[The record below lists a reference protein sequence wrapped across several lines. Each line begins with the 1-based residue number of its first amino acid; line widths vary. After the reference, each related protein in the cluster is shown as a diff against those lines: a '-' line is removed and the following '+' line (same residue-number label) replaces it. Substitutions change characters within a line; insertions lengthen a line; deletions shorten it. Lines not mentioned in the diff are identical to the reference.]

1 MIEDKKA
8 WTTLTVIHAHL
19 FSYLIY
25 SILLCPVM
33 VKLMHFNFVY
43 SFLFQFLI
51 TVSCVITQLLFDA
64 DKLVVLSHTVGT
76 AHRTRL
82 DLS

>member
-1 MIEDKKA
+1 
-8 WTTLTVIHAHL
+8 
-19 FSYLIY
+19 
-25 SILLCPVM
+25 M

-51 TVSCVITQLLFDA
+51 TVSCIIAQLLFDA

-82 DLS
+82 NLTRVSCYGNISNCSILGFTRTMGSTLPSMRSSS